1 MEEILKLIN
10 ELPVEQ
16 LQSIQTLI
24 RNTTEPRIKAANSEV
39 KIEKRENEKLLLY
52 NGKSIIVRY
61 SKKYG
66 YNIYSTV
73 VGKSGKLI
81 KGELIEA
88 DSSLDIWE
96 IRNRFRMGFIS

>member
-1 MEEILKLIN
+1 MEDILKLID

-16 LQSIQTLI
+16 LQSLQTLV
-24 RNTTEPRIKAANSEV
+24 RVETESRIKMANSEV
-39 KIEKRENEKLLLY
+39 KIEKRDNEKLLSY
-52 NGKSIIVRY
+52 NGKSIIVKH
-61 SKKYG
+61 SKHG

-81 KGELIEA
+81 KGGLIEG
-88 DSSLDIWE
+88 DYSGGLWE